1 MNGSRWVLVILPILL
16 LSTGGTVLTE
26 PLKLEAQSVD
36 YGVQSHSHPEWTR
49 ASPTES
55 IFEIRTITG
64 LLQSPFGPFDPL
76 VDPVPLGPENLYDP
90 FALERTGLLL
100 VQSSSS
106 DMTAMLSLLEE
117 SGMEVLD
124 FIPEYSV
131 IARLDSENHNQVVEE
146 LSSDDS
152 IRWAG
157 ELPIAWRVSPYLSTI
172 AGLQGLRVDLD
183 ITPTPDLGKDDLQS
197 LSEDM
202 ELISHSSV
210 ERAICDSHLCQ
221 PKNVD
226 SAWIPILAMDGRILR
241 IDPAAQYSVHNS
253 NASVI
258 GGIQDARITSGLAL
272 NGSGEVLAISD
283 TGLDDDHGDFG
294 NRIRAIYDEFG
305 PDNSHA
311 DSNSGH
317 GTHVSATLLGDGS
330 GDSDSEGMV
339 PGATFHFYQLE
350 ADSSG
355 VLARWGSLYEM
366 FSHSWNNNAR
376 IQTNSWGNLNLA
388 GDYSSDS
395 RSADSFVSDYPRFL
409 VLFSAGDLGS
419 GGVTPPGTAKNVLTV
434 GASTTGSFDS
444 TPEGVVAGFSSKGV
458 TSDGR
463 IKPDIVAPGVAI
475 CSARAQEAVL
485 TEGESCS
492 SSTHVDGQTPLYMT
506 LNGSSMATPVAAGAA
521 TMVRQYLRVEKSI
534 SEPRSDLI
542 RALIINGADDLGA
555 SDIPNPS
562 EGWGQL
568 NLDNTL
574 FPTSSGQDLNLIYDY
589 SRELLPGH
597 SFVYTF
603 DVDGNYGLD
612 VTVVWNDP
620 EGSAVANQ
628 SASRLVN
635 DLDLRAVSPD
645 GTTYFG
651 NHFAS
656 GFSTPGGSGDRLNN
670 VERIRLPAGS
680 QSGTWSIIVGHA
692 GGSIQDFAMV
702 FSGLGNEISHPDLS
716 VFAGSL
722 STSIDNPLQGDT
734 ILIEAAWKN
743 QAAAATGTYSIEV
756 EDLTSGSIIHT
767 SSRASL
773 GGGLLDSVSFPH
785 SFSTTGTHQLEL
797 RLDSTSV
804 VQELNDE
811 SSGSDNNRYHIEVN
825 VSQIGVRL
833 TPLMEDG
840 SLPTN
845 PAQLSQAMTRTL
857 DPRDSSWLHFELEM
871 RNEGTSEIS
880 VGLSISPVQLLGDD
894 GILYPPQD
902 EWWKLLNET
911 GPWTLAPYGQP
922 GDRTVVTLNL
932 SDMDT
937 DLSSG
942 SEAVY
947 ALPGTFVSDLTLYDK
962 NAPTV
967 SHSIRLSAV
976 VQRVEGLY
984 TIVAGT
990 EDLSAEPGDTA
1001 VFTLSIKNTG
1011 NGPTQYSISC
1021 ETEDRWMI
1029 TIGDSESSQVTLD
1042 PLSRLQFLPMPIR
1055 IRVPDAINGFPPAGF
1070 TQNLECITSSTSD
1083 PSLQTLEGATLH
1095 VLESRD
1101 FSAQIFDS
1109 DGNPLNSQGLDEPRA
1124 VINDDFVSTDLVVKN
1139 QGNVPLDFTV
1149 EAFSSLNSWPIQ
1161 VSLGQNVDS
1170 EEISFS
1176 IAAGSQATVTIST
1189 IVPFAADMGDTNTL
1203 TIRTTLS
1210 NGPIVT
1216 LSSLLK
1222 VQEVAILSL
1231 SWDEVLETA
1240 LGSPGVGMV
1249 NLQNTGNVDL
1259 DISLTMGTLPAGW
1272 SGGFLSGREFTMGMN
1287 SEAAIEVVLDLPSNL
1302 DAGLLDDKAAVIIEA
1317 RTPAGEVLLYTV
1329 EMKVSVLPSIWMDLS
1344 ADFSTIEDIGEGGT
1358 TFEITISNLGNTQ
1371 GDSTISIYAP
1381 EHWEVDAEAPAS
1393 IGPGESSTIPI
1404 TATPNSDASSG
1415 LTTIIIQINSTA
1427 GNDDV
1432 SITDD
1437 SLEIGV
1443 SKSRISDRGGLGGLL
1458 DNLGLP
1464 DWSMAL
1470 IVLVI
1475 LSTTVV
1481 YGVRMRRNS
1490 SAMMS
1495 PDEELIPEGSALLSG
1510 SLSERRAAAL
1520 ETSSSGEVMTGGVSD
1535 EEIQA
1540 AIAQSS
1546 PSSLP
1551 PTPDG
1556 APPLPL
1562 SGLPEG
1568 WTMEQW
1574 KSYGHLWWEQN
1585 KP

>member
-1 MNGSRWVLVILPILL
+1 MNGFRWVLVILPILL
-16 LSTGGTVLTE
+16 LSTGGSVLTE
-26 PLKLEAQSVD
+26 PLNLEAQSVD
-36 YGVQSHSHPEWTR
+36 SDVSTQSDSDWFRAIPSESSYELRTATGILHSPY
-49 ASPTES
+49 
-55 IFEIRTITG
+55 
-64 LLQSPFGPFDPL
+64 GPFDPL
-76 VDPVPLGPENLYDP
+76 VDPIPLGPENLYDP
-90 FALERTGLLL
+90 FALQRTDMLLI
-100 VQSSSS
+100 QSSSS
-106 DMTAMLSLLEE
+106 DMTAMMGVLEKFE
-117 SGMEVLD
+117 LGVIDIM
-124 FIPEYSV
+124 PEHSV
-131 IARLDSENHNQVVEE
+131 IARLHTDNHERVVDE
-146 LSSDDS
+146 LTKYSS

-157 ELPIAWRVSPYLSTI
+157 GLPIAWRVSPYLSAI
-172 AGLQGLRVDLD
+172 AGLDGHLIDLD
-183 ITPTPDLGKDDLQS
+183 VTPAPDLNKEELLS

-202 ELISHSSV
+202 NLISQNPV
-210 ERAICDSHLCQ
+210 ERLICDSHICQ

-226 SAWIPILAMDGRILR
+226 SSWIPILAMDGRILR
-241 IDPAAQYSVHNS
+241 IDPAAQYSVQNS
-253 NASVI
+253 NASMI
-258 GGIQDARITSGLAL
+258 GGLQDARLSSGLTL

-283 TGLDDDHGDFG
+283 TGLDGDHGDFE
-294 NRIRAIYDEFG
+294 NRIRAIYNQFG

-317 GTHVSATLLGDGS
+317 GTHVTATLLGDGS
-330 GDSDSEGMV
+330 GDSNAQGMV
-339 PGATFHFYQLE
+339 PDATFHFYQLE

-355 VLARWGSLYEM
+355 ILARWGSLYEM

-388 GDYSSDS
+388 GDYSADS
-395 RSADSFVSDYPRFL
+395 RSADSFVVDYPRFL
-409 VLFSAGDLGS
+409 ALFSAGDLAQ

-434 GASTTGSFDS
+434 GASTTGSYGS
-444 TPEGVVAGFSSKGV
+444 TPEGAVASFSSNGV
-458 TSDGR
+458 SDGR
-463 IKPDIVAPGVAI
+463 IKPDIVAPGVAV
-475 CSARAQEAVL
+475 CSARAKEAML
-485 TEGESCS
+485 TEGETCS
-492 SSTHVDGQTPLYMT
+492 SYTHSDGQTPLYMT

-521 TMVRQYLRVEKSI
+521 AMVRQYLREAESI

-542 RALIINGADDLGA
+542 RALLINGAEDIGA

-568 NLDNTL
+568 NLDNSL
-574 FPTSSGQDLNLIYDY
+574 FPSNSGQNLNVIYDY

-603 DVDGNYGLD
+603 DVNGNHGLD
-612 VTVVWNDP
+612 VTIVWNDL

-635 DLDLRAVSPD
+635 DLDLRAISPD
-645 GTTYFG
+645 GTVYLG
-651 NHFAS
+651 NHFTS
-656 GFSTPGGSGDRLNN
+656 GFSAPGGSEDRLNN
-670 VERIRLPAGS
+670 VERIRLPSGS
-680 QSGTWSIIVGHA
+680 LSGTWTIIVGHA

-702 FSGLGNEISHPDLS
+702 FSGLGIELSHPDLS

-743 QAAAATGTYSIEV
+743 QAAAPTGTYSIEV

-767 SSRASL
+767 SSRSSL
-773 GGGLLDSVSFPH
+773 SGGLLDSVSFPH

-797 RLDSTSV
+797 RLDSNFDV
-804 VQELNDE
+804 EELNDE
-811 SSGSDNNRYHIEVN
+811 SSGIDNNRYLIEVN

-857 DPRDSSWLHFELEM
+857 DPRHASWVLFELEM

-880 VGLSISPVQLLGDD
+880 VDLSVSPVQLLGDD
-894 GILYPPQD
+894 GILYSPQD

-922 GDRTVVTLNL
+922 GDRLVVTLNL

-967 SHSIRLSAV
+967 SHSVRVNAFV
-976 VQRVEGLY
+976 ERVEGLF

-990 EDLSAEPGDTA
+990 DDLSAEPGDDA

-1021 ETEDRWMI
+1021 ETEDRW
-1029 TIGDSESSQVTLD
+1029 TINIGGSDSSHITLD
-1042 PLSRLQFLPMPIR
+1042 PLSRLQFLPMPISV
-1055 IRVPDAINGFPPAGF
+1055 RVPNAVDGFPPAGF
-1070 TQNLECITSSTSD
+1070 TQNLECITSSTTD
-1083 PSLQTLEGATLH
+1083 PTLQTSETATVT
-1095 VLESRD
+1095 VLESLD
-1101 FSAQIFDS
+1101 FSTQIFDS
-1109 DGNPLNSQGLDEPRA
+1109 EGNTLGSQASEELRS
-1124 VINDDFVSTDLVVKN
+1124 VINDDLVITELVVSN
-1139 QGNVPLDFTV
+1139 EGNVPMEFVV

-1161 VSLGQNVDS
+1161 IALGQNVDS
-1170 EEISFS
+1170 EEITFS
-1176 IAAGSQATVTIST
+1176 VAAGSDVTVVIST
-1189 IVPFAADMGDTNTL
+1189 IVPFAAEMGDANTL
-1203 TIRTTLS
+1203 TFRTTRV
-1210 NGPIVT
+1210 NGPTVT
-1216 LSSLLK
+1216 LSSLLT

-1231 SWDEVLETA
+1231 SWDEILESA
-1240 LGSPGVGMV
+1240 LGSPGIGLV
-1249 NLQNTGNVDL
+1249 NLQNIGNVDL
-1259 DISLTMGTLPAGW
+1259 DISLTMGTLPMGW
-1272 SGGFLSGREFTMGMN
+1272 SGGFLSGRQFTMGMN
-1287 SEAAIEVVLDLPSNL
+1287 SEAVIEVVIDLPSNL
-1302 DAGLLDDKAAVIIEA
+1302 AVGLLDDKATVIIEA
-1317 RTPAGEVLLYTV
+1317 STPAGEILLYTV
-1329 EMKVSVLPSIWMDLS
+1329 EMDVLVLPSIWMDLS
-1344 ADFSTIEDIGEGGT
+1344 SDITTIEDIGHGGRM
-1358 TFEITISNLGNTQ
+1358 FEVTISNLGNTQ
-1371 GDSTISIYAP
+1371 GNSTLSIYAP
-1381 EHWEVDAEAPAS
+1381 ENWKVDAEAPSS
-1393 IGPGESSTIPI
+1393 IGPGESSTISI
-1404 TATPNSDASSG
+1404 IATPDSDASSG
-1415 LTTIIIQINSTA
+1415 LTTIVIQINSTS
-1427 GNDDV
+1427 GSEDV

-1437 SLEIGV
+1437 SLEISV
-1443 SKSRISDRGGLGGLL
+1443 SKSRDSGRGGLGGIL
-1458 DNLGLP
+1458 DSLGLP
-1464 DWSMAL
+1464 NWTMAV

-1490 SAMMS
+1490 SAMVS

-1535 EEIQA
+1535 DEIQA